1 MKPHTMWAFDA
12 TFVVV
17 GSEMKPGEKPKP
29 AKKMPSPGD
38 RLKGVSTY
46 NDSKASKS
54 LVSQEVIEVGLSLLF
69 SVVLVFG
76 ALAIVKKLKK

>member
-1 MKPHTMWAFDA
+1 MKPHTTWAFDA

-29 AKKMPSPGD
+29 KKKMSSPGD

-46 NDSKASKS
+46 NDSKATKS
-54 LVSQEVIEVGLSLLF
+54 VFSPETIEIGISLLLG
-69 SVVLVFG
+69 VVVVFG
-76 ALAIVKKLKK
+76 VLAIVKK

>member
-12 TFVVV
+12 AFVVV

-29 AKKMPSPGD
+29 KKKMSSPGD

-46 NDSKASKS
+46 NDSKASEP
-54 LVSQEVIEVGLSLLF
+54 LVSQEVVEIGLSLLV

-76 ALAIVKKLKK
+76 ALAIVKKFKR